1 MNSCLSILIEKNSHQ
16 GSFFSTGKKRCQV
29 GSDPAGAVGEPAIA
43 EQVDAKDERD
53 ARRLISLTTLNIDIS
68 GMIAEKKSAAWSA
81 TTNITSK
88 SVFGF
93 LSATSLELQMLE
105 VCKAMGCSFEQDD
118 SIRPK
123 QYIGKF
129 RFLFPLSS
137 TRNSRARLQ
146 LQPSKLLHYPHFN
159 PEDERC

>member
-1 MNSCLSILIEKNSHQ
+1 ML
-16 GSFFSTGKKRCQV
+16 
-29 GSDPAGAVGEPAIA
+29 
-43 EQVDAKDERD
+43 
-53 ARRLISLTTLNIDIS
+53 
-68 GMIAEKKSAAWSA
+68 AEKKSAAWTA

-123 QYIGKF
+123 QYIGELRKPL
-129 RFLFPLSS
+129 LFPLSFFITLFQS
-137 TRNSRARLQ
+137 TCSTSACKTATS
-146 LQPSKLLHYPHFN
+146 PSP
-159 PEDERC
+159 PS

>member
-1 MNSCLSILIEKNSHQ
+1 
-16 GSFFSTGKKRCQV
+16 
-29 GSDPAGAVGEPAIA
+29 
-43 EQVDAKDERD
+43 
-53 ARRLISLTTLNIDIS
+53 
-68 GMIAEKKSAAWSA
+68 MIAEKKSAAWSA

-123 QYIGKF
+123 QYIGRF
-129 RFLFPLSS
+129 IFLFPLSS
-137 TRNSRARLQ
+137 RRNSRACLQ

>member
-1 MNSCLSILIEKNSHQ
+1 ML
-16 GSFFSTGKKRCQV
+16 
-29 GSDPAGAVGEPAIA
+29 
-43 EQVDAKDERD
+43 
-53 ARRLISLTTLNIDIS
+53 
-68 GMIAEKKSAAWSA
+68 AEKKSAAWTA

-123 QYIGKF
+123 QYIGKLRKLLVSTF
-129 RFLFPLSS
+129 ILRNFFQSTSS
-137 TRNSRARLQ
+137 TSA
-146 LQPSKLLHYPHFN
+146 SKTAS
-159 PEDERC
+159 

>member
-1 MNSCLSILIEKNSHQ
+1 
-16 GSFFSTGKKRCQV
+16 
-29 GSDPAGAVGEPAIA
+29 
-43 EQVDAKDERD
+43 
-53 ARRLISLTTLNIDIS
+53 
-68 GMIAEKKSAAWSA
+68 MIAEKKSAAWTA

-123 QYIGKF
+123 QYIGELRK
-129 RFLFPLSS
+129 LVPFPLSFYITLFQS
-137 TRNSRARLQ
+137 TCSTSAC
-146 LQPSKLLHYPHFN
+146 KTAT
-159 PEDERC
+159 